1 MIPRAVLIVAHHAG
15 RIQRII
21 ERSNPVDILSL
32 REFVCFA
39 ADVDQ
44 HLRLHDPILLV
55 ARAAIHHEQ
64 VSGLRQHQ
72 RLSPQIVPVLCSL
85 GLVAVHVKKYK
96 ETGAELAM
104 GQARFTGPKTLE
116 VSLMMEDRER
126 FSASGVFAIPSW
138 TMA

>member
-1 MIPRAVLIVAHHAG
+1 MEAV
-15 RIQRII
+15 RRRKR
-21 ERSNPVDILSL
+21 EMVD
-32 REFVCFA
+32 
-39 ADVDQ
+39 
-44 HLRLHDPILLV
+44 
-55 ARAAIHHEQ
+55 
-64 VSGLRQHQ
+64 
-72 RLSPQIVPVLCSL
+72 